1 MAAPRIIDVHHHI
14 TPPQRLVDMRAR
26 GAGERPTLDWTLEK
40 SLAMMDEGGIATA
53 MISIPNIYQGDRGVI
68 RALARHC
75 NEHAARIV
83 ADHPGR
89 FGLFA
94 CLPLPD
100 VDGALREIEHAFGT
114 LKADGVG
121 IMTSFENAWLGDP
134 LFAPVLDELNRR
146 KAITFVHPLAAEC
159 CRGILPV
166 VSDATIEY
174 ETDTTRAIASLMFTG
189 TIKRCPDIRFIF
201 SHGGGTLPSVIERFV
216 VLPRM
221 RPELA
226 AALPEG
232 PEAMVRRFHYDIAQ
246 SAHRVPLG
254 ALINLVSTAQILFG
268 TDFPYRTA
276 IEHSDALRAAG
287 LGAHDIAAIERG
299 NALKLLPR
307 LDA

>member
-14 TPPQRLVDMRAR
+14 TPPQRLIDMRAR
-26 GAGERPTLDWTLEK
+26 GAGERPTLEWALEK
-40 SLAMMDEGGIATA
+40 SLAMMDEGGIATT
-53 MISIPNIYQGDRGVI
+53 MISIPNIYQGDRGII

-100 VDGALREIEHAFGT
+100 VEGALREIDYAFDT

-121 IMTSFENAWLGDP
+121 IMTSFENKWLGDK

-146 KAITFVHPLAAEC
+146 KAVAFVHPLAAEC

-174 ETDTTRAIASLMFTG
+174 ETDTVRAIASLMFGG

-216 VLPRM
+216 LLPRM
-221 RPELA
+221 RPDLA
-226 AALPEG
+226 AAVSDG

-254 ALINLVSTAQILFG
+254 ALIDLVSTSQILFG

-276 IEHSDALRAAG
+276 VEHADALRAFG
-287 LGAHDIAAIERG
+287 LDERDLGAIERG

-307 LDA
+307 LAG

>member
-1 MAAPRIIDVHHHI
+1 MAAPRVIDVHHHI
-14 TPPQRLVDMRAR
+14 TPPQRLIDMRAR
-26 GAGERPTLDWTLEK
+26 GAGERPTLDWTIEK
-40 SLAMMDEGGIATA
+40 SLAMMEAGGVATA
-53 MISIPNIYQGDRGVI
+53 MLSIPNIYQGDRGIV

-75 NEHAARIV
+75 NEHAARIA

-100 VDGALREIEHAFGT
+100 VEGALLEIEHALGA

-121 IMTSFENAWLGDP
+121 IMTSFENKWLGDP
-134 LFAPVLDELNRR
+134 AFAPVLDELNRR
-146 KAITFVHPLAAEC
+146 KAVAFVHPLAADC
-159 CRGILPV
+159 CRGILPA

-174 ETDTTRAIASLMFTG
+174 ETDTVRAIASLMFGG

-216 VLPRM
+216 LLPRM
-221 RPELA
+221 RPDVA
-226 AALPEG
+226 AAVPDG

-246 SAHRVPLG
+246 SAHPVPLG
-254 ALINLVSTAQILFG
+254 ALIRLVSTSQILFG

-276 IEHSDALRAAG
+276 VEHRDALGAFG
-287 LGAHDIAAIERG
+287 LGARDIAAIERG
-299 NALKLLPR
+299 NAVKLLPR
-307 LDA
+307 LGT

>member
-40 SLAMMDEGGIATA
+40 SLAMMDAGGIATA

-68 RALARHC
+68 RTLARHC

-100 VDGALREIEHAFGT
+100 VDAALREIEHAFDT

-174 ETDTTRAIASLMFTG
+174 ETDTTRAIASLMFGG

-216 VLPRM
+216 LLPRM
-221 RPELA
+221 RPALA